1 MTCNYGDDM
10 LLWWWHVT
18 MVMTSAANT
27 KDGGNVHAA

>member
-1 MTCNYGDDM
+1 
-10 LLWWWHVT
+10 